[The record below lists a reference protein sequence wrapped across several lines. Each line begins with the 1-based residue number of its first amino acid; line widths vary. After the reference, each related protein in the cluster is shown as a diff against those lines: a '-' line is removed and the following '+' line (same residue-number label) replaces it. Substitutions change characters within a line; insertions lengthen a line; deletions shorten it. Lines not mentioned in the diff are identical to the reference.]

1 MFQPLRQ
8 VSGLV
13 VALFFLFLF
22 LLYAGSG
29 FYTDLLW
36 FQNLG
41 YAAVFWK
48 LLASR
53 WLIYLVVGLVWL
65 LFLFSNLQL
74 TKPTIGETLHNARF
88 LRRLAQLLT
97 SKRVST
103 FFFAAALVIAVMGS
117 TASGSYWETVQNF
130 LQVTTVGIT
139 DPLFNLDIGFFLF
152 KLPFYTLVYRMALS
166 LVLLTL
172 VIVGFIYFLFGS
184 FSLTKYRIVIKGRA
198 RYHLAGLGALALIL
212 KAWGYRLGMYNLVHS
227 TRGVAYGASYTDVTV
242 LLVGL
247 KVLFWLALVTAV
259 LLVISAIIRKA
270 RFMVA
275 SAFLLLAGSFLVGDL
290 YPSMVQQFIVEPN
303 ELSKETPY
311 IINNITAT
319 LQAYGLDKVEERT
332 FELRPELSYAQLQ
345 EEKAVIDNIRLWD
358 YRPLLSTY
366 GQLQEMRLYYDFLG
380 VDIDRYQIDGRMRQV
395 AIAVR
400 EMNNANLST
409 QAQTWVNQHL
419 KYTHGYGVLVSP
431 VNEVSEE
438 GLPNFWVKNIPPES
452 LVPELTIQQP
462 AIYYGET
469 TDEYV
474 VVNTL
479 TGEFDYPLGDQN
491 AYTNYQ
497 GVGGVQLSNPV
508 IKAAFAFRFNTLKF
522 LLSQD
527 ISSESRILFYRNIQE
542 RVHRIAPFLKY
553 DRDPYIVISEGRLF
567 WIQDAYV
574 TSSFY
579 PYSQPFS
586 EWGNYARNSV
596 KVIIDAY
603 NGTVDFYISDPNEPL
618 TKVYSKVFPTLFKSI
633 DQMPDGIKAHLR
645 YPQDFFELQSRV
657 LSQYHMTDPTVFY
670 NKEDLWSI
678 PTEIYGDK
686 EVVMEPYYLVT
697 GLEDER
703 DEDFILI
710 LPFTPVRKN
719 NMIAWLAAK
728 SDFNEDYGKLIL
740 YKFPKQALTFGPM
753 QVEARIDQDSEI
765 SRQLTLWNQRGS
777 SVIRGN
783 LIVIPVKG
791 TLLYIEPLYLRSEQ
805 SELPELKRV
814 IVAYGNRIVMGT
826 TLDEALRLVTATREE
841 VPLPP
846 VRDEERPTP
855 ELSLPTDWQSR
866 VEEVVQLFN
875 QAQDY
880 LAQGNWEAYG
890 QTMSRLQQVIN
901 ELDNQSK

>member
-1 MFQPLRQ
+1 
-8 VSGLV
+8 
-13 VALFFLFLF
+13 
-22 LLYAGSG
+22 
-29 FYTDLLW
+29 
-36 FQNLG
+36 
-41 YAAVFWK
+41 
-48 LLASR
+48 
-53 WLIYLVVGLVWL
+53 
-65 LFLFSNLQL
+65 
-74 TKPTIGETLHNARF
+74 
-88 LRRLAQLLT
+88 
-97 SKRVST
+97 
-103 FFFAAALVIAVMGS
+103 
-117 TASGSYWETVQNF
+117 
-130 LQVTTVGIT
+130 
-139 DPLFNLDIGFFLF
+139 
-152 KLPFYTLVYRMALS
+152 
-166 LVLLTL
+166 
-172 VIVGFIYFLFGS
+172 
-184 FSLTKYRIVIKGRA
+184 
-198 RYHLAGLGALALIL
+198 
-212 KAWGYRLGMYNLVHS
+212 
-227 TRGVAYGASYTDVTV
+227 
-242 LLVGL
+242 
-247 KVLFWLALVTAV
+247 
-259 LLVISAIIRKA
+259 
-270 RFMVA
+270 MVA

-710 LPFTPVRKN
+710 LPFTPARKN

-783 LIVIPVKG
+783 LIVIPIKG

-814 IVAYGNRIVMGT
+814 IVAYGNRIVMDT
-826 TLDEALRLVTATREE
+826 TLDEALRLVTGAQED

-846 VRDEERPTP
+846 AAEAEKPVP
-855 ELSLPTDWQSR
+855 ELLLPADWQSR
-866 VEEVVQLFN
+866 VEDVVHLFN

-880 LAQGNWEAYG
+880 LAQGDWEAYG